1 MRKTKVVMITSYFD
15 RNGVTS
21 QVMNYATNLN
31 KNKFQVSIAAGEPYD
46 IGYEKLCQE
55 NNIEL
60 CKLPRKQKNVY
71 AYYRT
76 IYSFLK
82 KKKPDIV
89 HVHGS
94 SALIIVE
101 LLVAMLA
108 GVPVRVSHSHNT
120 ICSHPLLHK
129 TLKPLLKVVSNCY
142 LACGELAGKWMY
154 GDGSFKIIPNA
165 FETNA
170 FVLNSETRLSIRKKL
185 EVGDNLVIGH
195 IGKFNYQKNQNY
207 LIRAFEKLSHKDG
220 KAILL
225 LVGNGPDLA
234 EIKNQAQHT
243 TCADRI
249 VFWGETANPESLY
262 SAMDIFALPSRFEGL
277 PVVLLE
283 AQISGL
289 PCIVSD
295 KVTREV
301 DFGDIIWKSIE
312 DNPQIWAD
320 TILSMGQRTEEQRKQ
335 YCLKHAKQIAQYD
348 IQESA
353 KKVEN
358 IYERQ
363 LQKKKKLL

>member
-129 TLKPLLKVVSNCY
+129 TLKPLLKVVSNSY
-142 LACGELAGKWMY
+142 IACGELAGKWMY

-225 LVGNGPDLA
+225 LVGN
-234 EIKNQAQHT
+234 
-243 TCADRI
+243 
-249 VFWGETANPESLY
+249 ESLY